1 MKTKQAL
8 VLALL
13 FMYCSLPSLAH
24 DASTAE
30 HMKLGFEGGIVIGLV
45 LGFVSGVILMSY
57 LYKSR
62 LQR

>member
-1 MKTKQAL
+1 MKIVQFL
-8 VLALL
+8 VLALVFL
-13 FMYCSLPSLAH
+13 YCSLPSLAH

-30 HMKLGFEGGIVIGLV
+30 HMKLGFEGGIVIGV
-45 LGFVSGVILMSY
+45 ILGFVSGVILMSY